1 MNPQALD
8 LDLSR
13 KKCCFRSLLAVMKK
27 KDFCP
32 AADTSRYDSMLLLG
46 RAAGRCGLLCE
57 VRGTSKKNVARQ
69 YNAGLK

>member
-1 MNPQALD
+1 
-8 LDLSR
+8 
-13 KKCCFRSLLAVMKK
+13 VMKK